1 VSILIKNGTVV
12 SSTGTFPADVLIDGE
27 KIAAV
32 MAPDVSEAVA
42 ARAGEVIDAAGK
54 YVLPGGIDVHTHL
67 EMPFGGTFS
76 ADTFETGTIAAAFGG
91 TTTIVDFAVQAKGTT
106 LAATLDKWHEKA
118 DGNCAIDY
126 GFHMIV
132 SDVNDTTLKEMDAC
146 IAGGMTS
153 FKMFMAYPG
162 VFYATDGE
170 ILLAMQQAALNGSMI
185 MMHAENGIAI
195 DELVA
200 QALASGQ
207 TDPVYHGLTRP
218 PELEGEATH
227 RAIQLARVTGAP
239 LYIVHLSA
247 ANALDAVTQA
257 RDAGQNVFAETCP
270 QYLYLTLDDLARPGF
285 EGAKF
290 VCSPPLRTA
299 DHGRRLW
306 RGLRTNDLSVVS
318 TDHCPFCMK
327 GQKELGI
334 GDFSKIP
341 NGIPAIEHRMDLLH
355 QGVVAGELTLQ
366 RWVDVS
372 STTPARIF
380 GLYPRKG
387 AIAAGADADIVIYD
401 PSAVQVLSVATHHMN
416 VDYSAFEGMQV
427 TGRVMTTISRGRVI
441 VSDGAFLGSSGH
453 GQFLPRGLNQFLA

>member
-1 VSILIKNGTVV
+1 MSILIKNGTVV
-12 SSTGTFPADVLIDGE
+12 SATGSASADVLVEGE

-32 MAPDVSEAVA
+32 AAPGALPDTA
-42 ARAGEVIDAAGK
+42 ADEVIDAAGK

-91 TTTIVDFAVQAKGTT
+91 TTTIVDFPVQAKGTS
-106 LAATLDKWHEKA
+106 LLATLDKWHEKA

-146 IAGGMTS
+146 VANGVTS

-170 ILLAMQQAALNGSMI
+170 ILLAMQQAARNGAMI

-195 DELVA
+195 DQLVA
-200 QALASGQ
+200 QALAAGR
-207 TDPVYHGLTRP
+207 TDPVHHGLTRP
-218 PELEGEATH
+218 PELEGEATS
-227 RAIQLARVTGAP
+227 RAIQLAQVTGCP

-247 ANALDAVTQA
+247 ANALAAVTQA

-270 QYLYLTLDDLARPGF
+270 QYLYLTLDDLAKPGF
-285 EGAKF
+285 EGAKY
-290 VCSPPLRTA
+290 VCSPPLRTR
-299 DHGRRLW
+299 DHGAALW

-318 TDHCPFCMK
+318 TDHCPFCFK
-327 GQKELGI
+327 GQKELGA

-341 NGIPAIEHRMDLLH
+341 NGIPTIEHRMDLLH
-355 QGVVAGELTLQ
+355 QGVVNGEITLQ
-366 RWVDVS
+366 RWVEIS

-380 GLYPRKG
+380 GMYPRKG
-387 AIAAGADADIVIYD
+387 TISAGSDADIVIYD
-401 PSAVQVLSVATHHMN
+401 PAASQVLSVATHHMA
-416 VDYSAFEGMQV
+416 VDYSAYEGMEI
-427 TGRVMTTISRGRVI
+427 TGRVVTTMSRGQVV
-441 VSDGAFLGSSGH
+441 VSDGELRGAAGH
-453 GQFLPRGLNQFLA
+453 GKFIPRDLNQYLT